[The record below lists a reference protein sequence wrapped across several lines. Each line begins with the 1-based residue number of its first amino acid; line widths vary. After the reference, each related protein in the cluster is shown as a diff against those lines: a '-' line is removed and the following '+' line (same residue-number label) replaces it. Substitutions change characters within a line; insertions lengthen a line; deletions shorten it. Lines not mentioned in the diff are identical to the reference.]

1 MEGAAATLNL
11 GNTSLMYVI
20 SAVIIGGTAMS
31 GGKGGVLKSFFAILT
46 LDVLYNGIIL
56 FGLGNEVKIFIA
68 GVILAAVVLYEAY
81 TRYKHDK
88 TVGQRPELMKQA
100 DHLKDKLKRPEQR
113 AAG

>member
-1 MEGAAATLNL
+1 
-11 GNTSLMYVI
+11 
-20 SAVIIGGTAMS
+20 MS

-68 GVILAAVVLYEAY
+68 GIILAAVVLYEAY

-88 TVGQRPELMKQA
+88 TVGQRSELMKEVDQ
-100 DHLKDKLKRPEQR
+100 LKEKLR
-113 AAG
+113 ASRRKIAG